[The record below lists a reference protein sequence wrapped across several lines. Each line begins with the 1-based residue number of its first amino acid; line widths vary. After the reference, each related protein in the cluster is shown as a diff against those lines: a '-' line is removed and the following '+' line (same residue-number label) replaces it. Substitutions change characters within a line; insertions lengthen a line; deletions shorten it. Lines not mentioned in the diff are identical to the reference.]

1 MAVEPRSRA
10 RMCLE
15 HCAGG
20 KEVIGDAEARSLE
33 ADFPGKDSPLCC

>member
-1 MAVEPRSRA
+1 MEPRSRA

-20 KEVIGDAEARSLE
+20 KEGSVDAEARSLE
-33 ADFPGKDSPLCC
+33 ADFPGKDAPLCC